1 MGTTPPPLP
10 AVVPG
15 GLSLNPA
22 ADRGERH
29 GRQAMPQ
36 ATGTSGR
43 QPQPELPTFRRVQL
57 VCSSAPGPAAGTAS
71 LAHVCISPIREN
83 RRAAV
88 IGVNAMVQQG
98 RLIVATSYRAVEVTI
113 AVALEK
119 LLLTAVSPRLC
130 QHLERGLQT
139 GD

>member
-1 MGTTPPPLP
+1 M
-10 AVVPG
+10 
-15 GLSLNPA
+15 
-22 ADRGERH
+22 
-29 GRQAMPQ
+29 
-36 ATGTSGR
+36 
-43 QPQPELPTFRRVQL
+43 
-57 VCSSAPGPAAGTAS
+57 CSSAPGPAAGTAS
-71 LAHVCISPIREN
+71 LAHACISPIREN

-98 RLIVATSYRAVEVTI
+98 RLIVATSYGAVEVTI